1 MNKQLIKKF
10 ARLAIKSGVNLQ
22 KDQILVINTPVN
34 CIELTQEIALCAYE
48 EGASYVMV
56 KYNDDII
63 NKYFFTYAPMES
75 IKEIPDYAVQQM
87 KYIVDNKAAVI
98 NISAPTPGL
107 FKDVDPEKLMIHSK
121 ATKEK
126 LTFYRKFMM
135 SNGSQW
141 LVIAAPTASWAS
153 KVFPDVHEKE
163 AIEKLWAA
171 IFEACHVRIEN
182 NPVEEWQEHMEKLA
196 FHNKKLNEL
205 NLDSLHFKNGLGTD
219 LDVKL
224 VENHIWAG
232 GDEIS
237 QTGIKFSP
245 NIPTEE
251 AFCMPHSHNVNG
263 KVVATRPLNYQGKLI
278 ENFSLEFKDGK
289 VVKYKAE
296 KEQEALKSLLELDE
310 GSSRLGEVA
319 LISDNSPISNMGI
332 LFYNTLFDENASC
345 HLALGDAY
353 TMNIKDGNSLSE
365 EELMKKGY
373 NKSMV
378 HVDFMFGSPDMEI
391 VGTKKDGTKVQIF
404 KNGNFA
410 F

>member
-22 KDQILVINTPVN
+22 KDQMLVINTPVN
-34 CIELTQEIALCAYE
+34 CIELTREIALCAYE

-56 KYNDDII
+56 KYNDDMI

-75 IKEIPDYAVQQM
+75 VKEIPDYAVQQM
-87 KYIVDNKAAVI
+87 KYIVENKAAVI
-98 NISAPTPGL
+98 SISAPTPGL
-107 FKDVDPEKLMIHSK
+107 FKDVDPEKLMVSSK
-121 ATKEK
+121 VTNEK
-126 LTFYRKFMM
+126 LSFYRKFMM

-153 KVFPDVHEKE
+153 KVFPDVNEKE
-163 AIEKLWAA
+163 AIEKLWTA

-196 FHNKKLNEL
+196 FHNKKLNEF
-205 NLDSLHFKNGLGTD
+205 NFDSLHFKNGLGTD

-251 AFCMPHSHNVNG
+251 AFSMPHSHNVNG

-289 VVKYKAE
+289 VVNYKAE

-345 HLALGDAY
+345 HLALGNAY
-353 TMNIKDGNSLSE
+353 TMNIKDGNSISE